1 MTANHNKTYPA
12 VYLLKQTALMKPNN
26 KHKFG
31 MESYNGEVQIIRD
44 TLVLWEGPN
53 YTWLFKV
60 TYSNTLATS
69 IVTFVDV
76 ELLI

>member
-31 MESYNGEVQIIRD
+31 MESYNGKVQIIRD

-53 YTWLFKV
+53 DT
-60 TYSNTLATS
+60 
-69 IVTFVDV
+69 
-76 ELLI
+76 